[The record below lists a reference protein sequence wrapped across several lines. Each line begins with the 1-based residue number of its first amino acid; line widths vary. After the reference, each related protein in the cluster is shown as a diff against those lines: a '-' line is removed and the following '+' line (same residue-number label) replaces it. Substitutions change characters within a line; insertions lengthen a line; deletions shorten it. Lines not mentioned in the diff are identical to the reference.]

1 MVRKIKTFR
10 YKSEFKGFFILCKR
24 FQWPFGRL
32 ILLDVD
38 AANRTITTSAS
49 NDPEFLK
56 KYFFESHEFSNTY
69 SQVSPGPQFQSP
81 QHQRQTAPHQV
92 MPSGQVGTDSMHCNE
107 NRIRNTQT
115 NFMLLGQFTIDYLN
129 E

>member
-10 YKSEFKGFFILCKR
+10 YKSEFKGFLFYANDFNGLLAVLSFSMLTPPIAPSPPAHPTIL
-24 FQWPFGRL
+24 
-32 ILLDVD
+32 
-38 AANRTITTSAS
+38 N
-49 NDPEFLK
+49 FLK
-56 KYFFESHEFSNTY
+56 KYFFESYEFNNTY

-92 MPSGQVGTDSMHCNE
+92 MPSGQVGTDSMHCIE
-107 NRIRNTQT
+107 NRTRNTQT